1 MSNHLSDMYFI
12 NINYENIFKHKPTH
26 ISYRYTISLFKLF
39 ISLFQPN
46 INTYVCRLHCIRVWV
61 RCWFLVFKV
70 QDTLYRLMLQDKIVG
85 PRLSTFR
92 LVG

>member
-1 MSNHLSDMYFI
+1 MKIFSNI
-12 NINYENIFKHKPTH
+12 KPTH

-46 INTYVCRLHCIRVWV
+46 INTYVGYIVYGICV
-61 RCWFLVFKV
+61 RCWFFVFK
-70 QDTLYRLMLQDKIVG
+70 QNTLYRLMLQDKIVG

-92 LVG
+92 LVGWLWWRNF